1 VSNKEGIS
9 SKLSDL
15 EDLDKRLRDAR
26 GNEKGAHDQT
36 GRGTAMGIAMR
47 FASELVA
54 GLLVGLAIG
63 WSLDTWLDTAPI
75 FILVFFVLGMAAGI
89 LNVVRTS
96 QRLNA
101 EQAEAEK
108 AASQERKDD

>member
-1 VSNKEGIS
+1 MSNKEGIS

-26 GNEKGAHDQT
+26 GDAKDEHDQT
-36 GRGTAMGIAMR
+36 SRGNAMGIAMR

-63 WSLDTWLDTAPI
+63 WTLDTWLDTAPI
-75 FILVFFVLGMAAGI
+75 FILVFFILGMAAGI

-96 QRLNA
+96 QRLNT

-108 AASQERKDD
+108 AASAKRDED